1 MLPASV
7 GAAFPSKV
15 LAQLGCLCQ
24 YTTAYPPYSQEEPT
38 FGAVEPVTLIPAA
51 FIILAASLTKS
62 TAGFGFALV
71 GTPFLLLFWEP
82 RVVISILL
90 PLVTTVDVMIVF
102 QGRRRLEWGRVLPMV
117 VAGAVGI
124 PLGTVIL
131 LAVPQ
136 RALKLGIAG
145 VVLVFAVLLLV
156 GYTLTIRRERVA
168 GGVAGFFSGLA
179 LTSTSI
185 SGPPVTLFMIN
196 QRWTR
201 DTFRTSQGLF
211 HLTTDVLG
219 IVSLGIAQVITGE
232 TLLVDLSLL
241 PMVLLGYWLAT
252 LVLPHLRQELFLR
265 LVTFI
270 VIGAAVLGIG
280 SELARL

>member
-1 MLPASV
+1 M
-7 GAAFPSKV
+7 G
-15 LAQLGCLCQ
+15 LCQ
-24 YTTAYPPYSQEEPT
+24 YTTAYPPYFQEEPT

-82 RVVISILL
+82 RLVIPIIV
-90 PLVTTVDVMIVF
+90 PLATLIDWMIVF
-102 QGRRRLEWGRVLPMV
+102 QNRRRLEWQRILPMIL
-117 VAGAVGI
+117 AGAVGI

-145 VVLVFAVLLLV
+145 VVLAFALLLLV
-156 GYTLTIRRERVA
+156 GYTLTIRRERLA
-168 GGVAGFFSGLA
+168 GGIAGFFSGLF

-196 QRWTR
+196 QRWAR
-201 DTFRTSQGLF
+201 DIFRTSQGLF
-211 HLTTDVLG
+211 HLMTDILG
-219 IVSLGIAQVITGE
+219 TASLLIAGLVTGK
-232 TLLVDLSLL
+232 TLLVDLALL
-241 PMVLLGYWLAT
+241 PVVLVGYRLAI
-252 LVLPHLRQELFLR
+252 LILPHIQQELFLR
-265 LVTFI
+265 FATFI
-270 VIGAAVLGIG
+270 VIVAAVLAIG
-280 SELARL
+280 SEMARL